1 MVSLRVVDNLID
13 VLFVNFSV
21 WGKIVWPTRLQK
33 SFLGWLVQHLVDP
46 VVLNFLV
53 SRELFLQEDHRV
65 HLKVQ
70 LITQPCFFLLPEVVA
85 SEPERHNIRTS
96 SVFFKLFEFFNFS
109 DNLRLSFRFHSMLCL
124 KFYFFAI
131 ALPLVPSLDLV
142 LYGLII
148 LEVRFDQA
156 HLMVILKVDLV
167 PGEHLLDEVALV
179 LRLFD
184 HSVIVSFCGH
194 D

>member
-1 MVSLRVVDNLID
+1 MSLRVVDNLID

-70 LITQPCFFLLPEVVA
+70 LITQPCFFLFPEIVA
-85 SEPERHNIRTS
+85 SEPHRHFIRTRF
-96 SVFFKLFEFFNFS
+96 VFFKLFEFINFS
-109 DNLRLSFRFHSMLCL
+109 DNLLLSFRFHSMLCL

-131 ALPLVPSLDLV
+131 ALP
-142 LYGLII
+142 
-148 LEVRFDQA
+148 
-156 HLMVILKVDLV
+156 
-167 PGEHLLDEVALV
+167 
-179 LRLFD
+179 
-184 HSVIVSFCGH
+184 
-194 D
+194 